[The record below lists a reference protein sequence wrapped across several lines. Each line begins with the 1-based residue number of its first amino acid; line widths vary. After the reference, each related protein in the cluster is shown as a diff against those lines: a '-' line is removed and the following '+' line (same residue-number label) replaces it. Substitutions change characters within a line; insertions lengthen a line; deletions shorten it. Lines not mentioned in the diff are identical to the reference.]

1 MNNRLYA
8 EIYKAQVEMMTLTR
22 LRGKNQA
29 GDVTVTTVPVQML
42 DGWVDMLEAIR
53 KEGEKDDAKGSAEG

>member
-29 GDVTVTTVPVQML
+29 GDVTVTMVPVQLL
-42 DGWVDMLEAIR
+42 DGWVDILEAVR
-53 KEGEKDDAKGSAEG
+53 KEGEKADAEGSAEG

>member
-29 GDVTVTTVPVQML
+29 GDVTVTTVPVQLL
-42 DGWVDMLEAIR
+42 DGWVDILEAVR
-53 KEGEKDDAKGSAEG
+53 KEGEKADAEDSAEG